1 MTERNFDMK
10 VRTRFAPSPT
20 GFMHVGN
27 LRTALYA
34 WLWAKKNDGVFM
46 LRIEDT
52 DQARFV
58 EGAEEMVYKTLRTA
72 GLNWDEGPDIGGDY
86 GPYVQSERKDMYL
99 PYAKQLVEMGK
110 AYYCF
115 CTKEELD
122 ERRAAVEAEGGT
134 FKYDKHCLSLSK
146 EEVERRLAA
155 GEPYVIR
162 QNVPAE
168 GKADFDDA
176 IFGHIEVDCAELDDM
191 ILIKADGM
199 PTYNFA
205 NVIDDHT
212 MGVTH
217 VLRGM
222 EYLSSTPKYNL
233 LYDAFGWE
241 KPTYVHLTTI
251 MRDAT
256 HKLSKRDGDATFED
270 LVNLGYLPEAII
282 NYLAL
287 VGWSPGDEREFF
299 TLDELKEAFSLE
311 GLSKSPAIFDHNK
324 LRWMNAEYI
333 RRMEG
338 AKYFEKAKPW
348 LYKAGVGEMAEK
360 PENEEIFIRILQP
373 RTEVFS
379 DIANVVDFLAELDED
394 YDTELFTNKKS
405 KTNPEVSK
413 AVLTDVIPMLEALPE
428 WTETALHDALIGFAE
443 ARGMKNGTLLW
454 PVRIAMSGRTVTPGG
469 AIEIAALLG
478 REEALRRLKL
488 GLEKLAA
495 QEL

>member
-1 MTERNFDMK
+1 MN

-34 WLWAKKNDGVFM
+34 WLWARKNGGSFI

-52 DQARFV
+52 DQARLV
-58 EGAEEMVYKTLRTA
+58 EGAEETVYRTLKTA
-72 GLNWDEGPDIGGDY
+72 GMDWDEGPDVGGEY
-86 GPYVQSERKDMYL
+86 GPYVQSCRKNMYL
-99 PYAKQLVEMGK
+99 PYAEQLVRSGH

-122 ERRAAVEAEGGT
+122 ERRAAVEAEGGA
-134 FKYDKHCLSLSK
+134 FKYDKHCLNMSR
-146 EEVERRLAA
+146 EEVERRIAE
-155 GEPYVIR
+155 GRPYVIR
-162 QNVPAE
+162 QNVPADGE
-168 GKADFDDA
+168 ASFDDA
-176 IFGHIEVDCAELDDM
+176 IFGHISVSCSELDDM

-212 MGVTH
+212 MAITH

-270 LVNLGYLPEAII
+270 LIKLGYLPEAII

-299 TLDELKEAFSLE
+299 TMNELIQAFSLE

-333 RRMEG
+333 RRMDAE
-338 AKYFEKAKPW
+338 AYIERALPELKT
-348 LYKAGVGEMAEK
+348 AGVGAMAETAEAK
-360 PENEEIFIRILQP
+360 ELFVRILQP

-379 DIANVVDFLAELDED
+379 DIAGIVDFLARLDEG
-394 YDTELFTNKKS
+394 YSVELFTNKKS
-405 KTNPEVSK
+405 RTNPEVCRS
-413 AVLTDVIPMLEALPE
+413 VLNAVIPMLEALPD
-428 WTETALHDALIGFAE
+428 WTENALHDSLLGFAE
-443 ARGMKNGTLLW
+443 AAGMKNGTVLW

-478 REEALRRLKL
+478 RNEALRRLKL
-488 GLEKLAA
+488 GLSKLDA
-495 QEL
+495 ER

>member
-1 MTERNFDMK
+1 MK

-72 GLNWDEGPDIGGDY
+72 GLVWDEGPDVGGDY
-86 GPYVQSERKDMYL
+86 GPYVQSQRKDMYL
-99 PYAKQLVEMGK
+99 PYAKQLVESGH

-122 ERRAAVEAEGGT
+122 ERRAKVEAEGGT
-134 FKYDKHCLSLSK
+134 FKYDKHCLGISK
-146 EEVERRLAA
+146 EEAERRIAA

-162 QNVPAE
+162 QNVPQS

-176 IFGHIEVDCAELDDM
+176 IFGHIEVDCSELDDM

-270 LVNLGYLPEAII
+270 LINLGYLPEAII

-299 TLDELKEAFSLE
+299 TLKELTEAFSLE

-324 LRWMNAEYI
+324 LRWMNAEYV

-338 AKYFEKAKPW
+338 DAYFEKALPW
-348 LYKAGVGEMAEK
+348 LIKAGVGELAQK
-360 PENEEIFIRILQP
+360 PENAGIFTRILQP
-373 RTEVFS
+373 RTEIFS
-379 DIANVVDFLAELDED
+379 DIAGVVDFLAQLDEG
-394 YDTELFTNKKS
+394 YSTELFTNKKS
-405 KTNPEVSK
+405 KTDPEVSK
-413 AVLTDVIPMLEALPE
+413 AVLEAVIPMLEALPE
-428 WTETALHDALIGFAE
+428 WTETALHDALISFAAE
-443 ARGMKNGTLLW
+443 KGMKNGTLLW

-478 REEALRRLKL
+478 RGEALRRLRL
-488 GLEKLAA
+488 GLEKLS
-495 QEL
+495 